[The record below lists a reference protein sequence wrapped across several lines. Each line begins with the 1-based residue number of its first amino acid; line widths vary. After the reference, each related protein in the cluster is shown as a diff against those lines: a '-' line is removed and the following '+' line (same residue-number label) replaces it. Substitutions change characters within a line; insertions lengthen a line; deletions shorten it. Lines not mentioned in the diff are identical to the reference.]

1 MLEVSIS
8 VFMKIILYSQSLLLF
23 FRNGGKIL
31 LPPRAEAYMPTPEA
45 SEQGLR
51 IIFIF
56 PPHRAVFAVWLILFH
71 LIVRRCYSPCNQ
83 DRLPCRPPVHT
94 SPPSAR
100 TLRRCHRDTFPI
112 HQPRSPYHSSF
123 LLFFLREYRLT
134 KFPSAVNPSQRGGK
148 SPVSAGPIDAYLT
161 MKELG

>member
-1 MLEVSIS
+1 ME
-8 VFMKIILYSQSLLLF
+8 IILYSQVLLLF
-23 FRNGGKIL
+23 FRKGCKIL

-45 SEQGLR
+45 SDQGLG
-51 IIFIF
+51 IGFIF
-56 PPHRAVFAVWLILFH
+56 PPHRAVFAVRLILFH
-71 LIVRRCYSPCNQ
+71 LIVHRYYPPYNQ
-83 DRLPCRPPVHT
+83 GRLPCRPLVHT
-94 SPPSAR
+94 FPPSAR